1 MPRGTLSLVWKHWRS
16 DMPAI
21 KTPELES
28 QWRIGD
34 VDVFVFDIEEDAK
47 EYGEYGYSRNG
58 RTTVICHD
66 DDGNEVEV
74 TFYPREEDD
83 E

>member
-1 MPRGTLSLVWKHWRS
+1 MAT
-16 DMPAI
+16 I

-28 QWRIGD
+28 QWQIGD
-34 VDVFVFDIEEDAK
+34 SFVYVFDIEEDAK
-47 EYGEYGYSRNG
+47 EYGEYGYSHNG

-74 TFYPREEDD
+74 TFYPRED
-83 E
+83 EE